1 MKSNLTGIYRV
12 GRSVNPTNRIIAKRA
27 RDSSGPV
34 PLYDFIKDM
43 GIYKVFGLVVLG
55 ILLVTAVAFAQ
66 QNQTL
71 EDELAQLEQE
81 ISDAGYSWLTD
92 YNLTYPFIEVYEF
105 NKTEKIAEF
114 PEISQGLYK
123 IYLMNLSENE
133 NYSQDVFDLRVVN
146 LDGNS
151 EKIPFEVL
159 QKKIRLDKIRKEL
172 DGK

>member
-71 EDELAQLEQE
+71 EDELAQLENELSSQ
-81 ISDAGYSWLTD
+81 GYEWLTD
-92 YNLTYPFIEVYEF
+92 YNVSYPYIEVYEF

-114 PEISQGLYK
+114 PEIITEGLYK
-123 IYLMNLSENE
+123 IYLTNLS
-133 NYSQDVFDLRVVN
+133 
-146 LDGNS
+146 
-151 EKIPFEVL
+151 
-159 QKKIRLDKIRKEL
+159 
-172 DGK
+172 